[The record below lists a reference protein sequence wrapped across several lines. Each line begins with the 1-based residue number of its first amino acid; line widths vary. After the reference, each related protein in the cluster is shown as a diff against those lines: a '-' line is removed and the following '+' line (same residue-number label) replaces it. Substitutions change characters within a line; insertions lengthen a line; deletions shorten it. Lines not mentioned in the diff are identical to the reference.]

1 MKFQKKLDK
10 KSLTLMKKYLI
21 SGQVDTYRV
30 KVNLFASS
38 PSSAI
43 NVFKNKYPKAED
55 IYVIQD
61 LFKGKLNGK

>member
-1 MKFQKKLDK
+1 MNN
-10 KSLTLMKKYLI
+10 YII
-21 SGQVDTYRV
+21 SGKVDNYKI

-43 NVFKNKYPKAED
+43 NVFKNKYPNAED

-61 LFKGKLNGK
+61 LFKGK

>member
-1 MKFQKKLDK
+1 MKN
-10 KSLTLMKKYLI
+10 YII
-21 SGQVDTYRV
+21 SGQVDTYRI

-43 NVFKNKYPKAED
+43 NVFKNKYTNAED

-61 LFKGKLNGK
+61 LFKGK